1 MNKGI
6 NVKNRLKID
15 RLLGTAEIKEA
26 FGLSRGFIHS
36 AVSRKKLNRVR
47 VAGTK
52 KVLFWETDV
61 LALFETEKNK
71 QAIPKPSTKNKNY
84 SLWEKILKYFNKNK

>member
-15 RLLGTAEIKEA
+15 RLLGTAEIKEV

-61 LALFETEKNK
+61 LALFETEKT
-71 QAIPKPSTKNKNY
+71 KPTTIKSNTKNKNH
-84 SLWEKILKYFNKNK
+84 SLWKRFLRYFKK

>member
-15 RLLGTAEIKEA
+15 RLIGTATIKEE

-47 VAGTK
+47 VADTK

-61 LALFETEKNK
+61 LALFETEKTK
-71 QAIPKPSTKNKNY
+71 QTAIKPNTKNKKQ
-84 SLWEKILKYFNKNK
+84 SLWKRLLRYFKK